1 MTLECMRKPKK
12 KLQKEVSNGSYAE
25 ASILLEALNFKS
37 LRNVQIKKHEKLKLF
52 DENSR

>member
-1 MTLECMRKPKK
+1 MECMRKPKK

-37 LRNVQIKKHEKLKLF
+37 LWNFQIKKHEKLQLLG
-52 DENSR
+52 ENSR